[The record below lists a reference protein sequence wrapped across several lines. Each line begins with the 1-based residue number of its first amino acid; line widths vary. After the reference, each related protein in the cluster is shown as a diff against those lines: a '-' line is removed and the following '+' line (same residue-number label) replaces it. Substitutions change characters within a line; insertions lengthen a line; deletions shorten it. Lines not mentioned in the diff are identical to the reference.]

1 MKKRLL
7 SVLLTLAMLASLC
20 VSFTFTGNAATLE
33 PSSTSGYTVYRAKD
47 YLFGVKG
54 STTVSTFKT
63 VFKGQNIAVT
73 DPSGNRLMNS
83 AYIPTGSVL
92 TLMSG
97 TTVLDTLTVIVGG
110 DVNGDGKVN
119 ATDTATLKAVFK
131 KTVTLADPFVH
142 AADADGSGAL
152 TSTDYIMIKR
162 QVAGT
167 YTVNKVSPEY
177 VPKVTVPNV
186 VGYTAA
192 NAKIEL
198 ERKGFV
204 YAESFV
210 FSDTILAG
218 YVVSQEPASSKQI
231 PGSTVTVIVS
241 KGKEHTTRKNYLNN
255 MKAIWLTQFDLSEM
269 WASNSESAFRANI
282 KKVLQNCSNNGFN
295 TVFVQCR
302 PNGDATYRSNLYPWS
317 KYVFTY
323 GEGYSATATKNYD
336 PLAVTIDE
344 GHKLNLSVHAWINP
358 LRLMGADEI
367 VNVSDNYKLKQ
378 WYNSKR
384 GTYVVDVNGTYW
396 LNPAYKEVRQYIID
410 GAKEIMA
417 NYSVDGL
424 HIDDYFYP
432 TTEAYFDQ
440 EAFNSSGY
448 QNIYNFRRY
457 NMNLLVSGLY
467 SAAKAID
474 IDLIFG
480 ASPAGNPTKVINSH
494 CADVALWCSSS
505 NYIDYIMPQ
514 LYYGFEHPSA
524 PFDSMAQKWSSI
536 VTSPTVRFYI
546 GVPLYKAVDPSLS
559 TSYDGQ
565 EWYNYDDIIK
575 RQIQYCDNNMPKCK
589 GLGIFSYND
598 LVKGGADVTN
608 MIPALKAFSN

>member
-7 SVLLTLAMLASLC
+7 SVLLTLAMLFSLC

-33 PSSTSGYTVYRAKD
+33 PSSTSGYTVYRAKN

-54 STTVSTFKT
+54 STTVSMFKN
-63 VFKGQNIAVT
+63 VFKGQNISVT
-73 DPSGNRLMNS
+73 DPAGNRLMNS

-97 TTVLDTLTVIVGG
+97 SSVLDSLTVIVSG

-119 ATDTATLKAVFK
+119 ATDTATLKAAFK
-131 KTVTLADPFVH
+131 KTVTLTDPFIH
-142 AADADGSGAL
+142 AADADGSAVL

-186 VGYTAA
+186 VGFTAA

-210 FSDTILAG
+210 FSDTVLSG
-218 YVVSQEPASSKQI
+218 YVVSQEPSSSKQL

-241 KGKEHTTRKNYLNN
+241 KGKEHTTRVNYLNN
-255 MKAIWLTQFDLSEM
+255 MKAVWLTQFDLSTM
-269 WASNSESAFRANI
+269 WETNSESAFRANI
-282 KKVLQNCSNNGFN
+282 KKVLQNCVNNGFN

-323 GEGYSATATKNYD
+323 GAGYSATATKSFD
-336 PLAVTIDE
+336 PLAITVDE
-344 GHKLNLSVHAWINP
+344 GHKLNLSIHGWINP
-358 LRLMGADEI
+358 LRLMGTDEI

-396 LNPAYKEVRQYIID
+396 LNPAYPEVRQYIID
-410 GAKEIMA
+410 GAKEIMS
-417 NYSVDGL
+417 NYNVDGL

-432 TTEAYFDQ
+432 TTEAFFD
-440 EAFNSSGY
+440 EAAFRASGY
-448 QNIYNFRRY
+448 QDVYNFRRY

-467 SAAKAID
+467 SAAKSID
-474 IDLIFG
+474 IDMVFG
-480 ASPAGNPTKVINSH
+480 VSPAGNPTKVINNH
-494 CADVALWCSSS
+494 CADVGLWCSSS

-524 PFDSMAQKWSSI
+524 PFNSMVQKWTNV
-536 VTSPTVRFYI
+536 VTSPTVKLYI
-546 GVPLYKAVDPSLS
+546 GLALYKAVTPSSS
-559 TSYDGQ
+559 TVYDGQ
-565 EWYNYDDIIK
+565 EWYNSDDIIK
-575 RQIQYCDNNMPKCK
+575 RQIQYLDNSVGKCK
-589 GLGIFSYND
+589 GIGIFSYND
-598 LVKGGADVTN
+598 LVIGKEDVTN